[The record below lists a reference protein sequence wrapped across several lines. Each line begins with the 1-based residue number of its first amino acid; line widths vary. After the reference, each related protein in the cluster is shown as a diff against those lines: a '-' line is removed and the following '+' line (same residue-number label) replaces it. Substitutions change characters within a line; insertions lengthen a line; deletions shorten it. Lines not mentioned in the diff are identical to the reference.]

1 VEENEMNA
9 VEYCKSLNVG
19 DKIKFRSEKQR
30 FTVKAK
36 SDRFLVC
43 TKPFN
48 LKKTCLYTIIDLD
61 KMIRGADNYG
71 GRYDYMIQDEINQC
85 LADLEL
91 GDTEV
96 SYRNY
101 VQLDI
106 EM

>member
-1 VEENEMNA
+1 MNEL
-9 VEYCKSLNVG
+9 EYCNSLNVG
-19 DKIKFRSEKQR
+19 DKIKFRSEKRR

-48 LKKTCLYTIIDLD
+48 LKKTCLYTIIDLER
-61 KMIRGADNYG
+61 MVRGADNFG
-71 GRYDYMIQDEINQC
+71 GRYDYMDQNEIDQC
-85 LADLEL
+85 LKDLES

-101 VQLDI
+101 VSLWVEI
-106 EM
+106 S